1 MIATL
6 LNWDAFEYDMDKSYM
21 SQDAFTAKIFL
32 FWFVS
37 ISSNSFAILFGIY
50 NILFGAHPKFY
61 FTRKMFVSLHFHIF
75 VGAAEFMLMLVM
87 YCSAPSVFLSHCL
100 VLLDVI
106 QNITIWIQMSG
117 SSGSKYV
124 VNGVFLYLMNAKL
137 VSCAYLIFVNP
148 LSRDAIF
155 AIYFFLSGFTFTR
168 YTGMTMK
175 GLNLFKSMRY
185 TLSVYSGSMIC
196 SSLAMG
202 ECGPISLYSFI
213 CAYTVYR
220 KYYIGNQQSKGWE
233 NEAKRNPYID
243 SAVKVQAFDAKL
255 KPEQKA
261 RIVFDA
267 IAGQQNA
274 KHLPVSNLKF
284 LLTTSGVAESEI
296 ETAMKELAIEAQT
309 GNSHAFTFEIF
320 YERFPSVW
328 NWYYAYMHSSN
339 EM

>member
-1 MIATL
+1 
-6 LNWDAFEYDMDKSYM
+6 
-21 SQDAFTAKIFL
+21 
-32 FWFVS
+32 
-37 ISSNSFAILFGIY
+37 
-50 NILFGAHPKFY
+50 
-61 FTRKMFVSLHFHIF
+61 
-75 VGAAEFMLMLVM
+75 
-87 YCSAPSVFLSHCL
+87 
-100 VLLDVI
+100 
-106 QNITIWIQMSG
+106 MSG

-137 VSCAYLIFVNP
+137 VSCAYLIFVNT
-148 LSRDAIF
+148 LSREAMF

-220 KYYIGNQQSKGWE
+220 KYYISNQQSKGWE

-243 SAVKVQAFDAKL
+243 SQQNNNTVKVQAF
-255 KPEQKA
+255 
-261 RIVFDA
+261 
-267 IAGQQNA
+267 AGKQNA